1 MDKYNFSL
9 DLDTENSISLII
21 DMLERNSIVL
31 ELGPAH
37 GRLTKYMKQV
47 LSCTIDIVEL
57 EDKAGIDAKQYARN
71 AFLGKDGD
79 VESDFWYEKL
89 KQERYDFIILADI
102 LEHLREPEKL
112 LKRCRKLLAPEGAIL
127 LSVPNLAHTDVILNL
142 LNDKFDYQ
150 EIGLL
155 DNSHIHF
162 FTYESLQK
170 VVEKTGLEAVVKKA
184 TYCCVGFAGLN
195 TNYDQVSRELA
206 RELKKRKYGEIY
218 QFVWKLQRKKKAIQK
233 EIALNEFYN
242 NYNCYESKL
251 YLLTNSNI
259 EYSEDQVMIFRI
271 NPEQEEITL
280 TFDITKYKE
289 INQIRLD
296 PLNVNCI
303 YKLNEISIYKDKEN
317 IKLPILYQNGIEVI
331 DGIQICGTDDPYII
345 CNFPKGESTKIE
357 VSYTILAYDTKF
369 IEKLEENLKQKRYSK
384 KQLEFEEKTLESQLK
399 EKDIRIGQLD
409 WKVHELER
417 DLGLRKKIIIKIAQQ
432 LKQNKQE
439 LKEQKIKDLASKQKD
454 IRIGELDWKV
464 HELEKYIT
472 NLEIK
477 QQELI
482 EENINLKQHW
492 KDIQKLN
499 ERINQIKRRSGW
511 TIRKR

>member
-21 DMLERNSIVL
+21 DMLEKNSIVL
-31 ELGPAH
+31 EIGPAH

-57 EDKAGIDAKQYARN
+57 EDKAGIYAKQYARN
-71 AFLGKDGD
+71 AFLGKEGD
-79 VESDFWYEKL
+79 VESNFWYEKL
-89 KQERYDFIILADI
+89 KQEKYDFIILADI

-112 LKRCRKLLAPEGAIL
+112 LNRCKKLLSPKGAIL

-142 LNDKFDYQ
+142 LNDQFDYQ

-155 DNSHIHF
+155 DNTHIHF

-170 VVEKTGLEAVVKKA
+170 IVEKTGLEAIVKKA
-184 TYCCVGFAGLN
+184 TYCSVGFAGLN
-195 TNYDQVSRELA
+195 TNYNQVSRDLA
-206 RELKKRKYGEIY
+206 RELKKRRYGEIY
-218 QFVWKLQRKKKAIQK
+218 QFVWKLQKKEKLSQK
-233 EIALNEFYN
+233 QIVLNESYN
-242 NYNCYESKL
+242 NCYESKL

-259 EYSEDQVMIFRI
+259 EYSENQVIIFKI

-280 TFDITKYKE
+280 TFDITGYEE
-289 INQIRLD
+289 IKQIRLD

-303 YKLNEISIYKDKEN
+303 YKLNNISINKEN
-317 IKLPILYQNGIEVI
+317 IKLPILYQNGIEIV

-345 CNFPKGESTKIE
+345 CNFPKEKSTKIE

-417 DLGLRKKIIIKIAQQ
+417 DLGLRKRIIIKITQQ
-432 LKQNKQE
+432 LKQNKQQ
-439 LKEQKIKDLASKQKD
+439 LKEEKIKSIEFQKKD
-454 IRIGELDWKV
+454 IRIGQLDWKV
-464 HELEKYIT
+464 HELEKYIN

-499 ERINQIKRRSGW
+499 ERINQIKKRSGW